1 MSWKKAEKIEHL
13 EREFNQKSDKP
24 WKNKSHSRKWL
35 KKVRNK
41 KARLTNKF
49 EKPIMKNYDGW
60 EY

>member
-13 EREFNQKSDKP
+13 GGK
-24 WKNKSHSRKWL
+24 KSHSRKWL

-41 KARLTNKF
+41 KARLTPKE
-49 EKPIMKNYDGW
+49 EKPNMKNYDGW

>member
-13 EREFNQKSDKP
+13 EYRSKDEEKP
-24 WKNKSHSRKWL
+24 WKDHSKSRKWL

-41 KARLTNKF
+41 KARLTPKE
-49 EKPIMKNYDGW
+49 EKPNMKDYDGW